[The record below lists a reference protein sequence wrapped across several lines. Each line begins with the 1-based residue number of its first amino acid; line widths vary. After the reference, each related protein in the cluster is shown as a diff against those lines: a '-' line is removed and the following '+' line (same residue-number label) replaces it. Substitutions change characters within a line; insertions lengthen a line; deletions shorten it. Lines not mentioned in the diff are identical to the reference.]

1 MKPYYENG
9 DRVTI
14 LSNSNQVHNLL
25 LKTFEEKGREKIVAE
40 ILGTTGT
47 VVGVVEGMGH
57 KEVLYR
63 PDGVT
68 HSWKIPTFIIQKQT
82 Q

>member
-14 LSNSNQVHNLL
+14 LSDSEQVHNLL
-25 LKTFEEKGREKIVAE
+25 SETFEEKGREKIVAD

-47 VVGVVEGMGH
+47 VVGVVEGRGH
-57 KEVLYR
+57 KEVLYS
-63 PDGVT
+63 PDGFK
-68 HSWKIPTFIIQKQT
+68 HSWKIPVSIIQKQT

>member
-1 MKPYYENG
+1 MKPYYEKG
-9 DRVTI
+9 DRVSI

-25 LKTFEEKGREKIVAE
+25 LKTFEEKGREKIVAD

-47 VVGVVEGMGH
+47 VVGVVEGRGH
-57 KEVLYR
+57 KEVLYS
-63 PDGVT
+63 PDGVK
-68 HSWKIPTFIIQKQT
+68 HSWKIPVSVIQKQT

>member
-14 LSNSNQVHNLL
+14 LSDSDQVHNLL
-25 LKTFEEKGREKIVAE
+25 SETFEEKGRTKIVAE

-47 VVGVVEGMGH
+47 VVGVVENMGH
-57 KEVLYR
+57 IEVLYR

-68 HSWKIPTFIIQKQT
+68 HSWKIPTFIIQKVN
-82 Q
+82 